1 MIATVDN
8 IFSQKSSNSS
18 HDDQD
23 KNLELAKI
31 SVEQNIAAAKKIK
44 HVLRCNIIL
53 NRGLKKITAHVR
65 STEEQLILL
74 TQSCYVDQTSVILS
88 NPPSSPL
95 GWVFGSVGVGLMG
108 FFLCLLF
115 LLFKL
120 ILESFSLFWGNIWA
134 LKQNL

>member
-18 HDDQD
+18 RDDQD
-23 KNLELAKI
+23 KNLELDNSCCGI
-31 SVEQNIAAAKKIK
+31 EYAAKKLK
-44 HVLRCNIIL
+44 HILRCNIIL
-53 NRGLKKITAHVR
+53 NRRLKKITVHVQ
-65 STEEQLILL
+65 STEEQLMLL
-74 TQSCYVDQTSVILS
+74 PRSCYVDQTSVILS
-88 NPPSSPL
+88 NPPSSSL
-95 GWVFGSVGVGLMG
+95 GRIFGSVGVGLMALL
-108 FFLCLLF
+108 LCLLF